1 MSAIRAWAGRALF
14 SAPHDDA
21 RRSRWSVLAIALAFP
36 VLTLALLGWHRDA
49 PAWDRLYA
57 EDGRD
62 FIGDA
67 QTLSLGESILT
78 PYNGYLHLLP
88 RLLGA
93 LFVDLDPSAWGAATS
108 ISAALIRVSF
118 ALALLVMTRGLVP
131 SLAPRLALVVIA
143 LFGGYSAGET
153 LNNICNLQWFL
164 VPVAVV
170 AMMRMSPSRMHAVT
184 ATVLSVLAALSSPI
198 AAVIIPLAVV
208 RLIAA
213 SRWTDRVAPLAF
225 LPAIAVQLSF
235 VLTQGSRSRP
245 EGWSVHNIL
254 DSYWLSV
261 MSNTLFGTGPT
272 RWIFGAMGWTFVA
285 FVIVLIAGIGATLIV
300 TRTPHFGAVV
310 VLVAMSAIV
319 WVGSASFAA
328 SAINTLPGSSL
339 TLTTRYAV
347 SPILLLATGL
357 AAAFGLAF
365 GSASGFPPGAR
376 RLVRIVTA
384 TLGAFAVVAALG
396 AYGVGFRERHER
408 VGPSWVGEA
417 ERIATECAQGADSVE
432 VALTPGN
439 WRMVVYCPSE
449 GASSRIDHLA
459 PAGEPVGTSTA
470 SPFGPR

>member
-1 MSAIRAWAGRALF
+1 MSTIRSWAGRLLF
-14 SAPHDDA
+14 TVPHDDA
-21 RRSRWSVLAIALAFP
+21 RRSRWSILAIALAVP
-36 VLTLALLGWHRDA
+36 VLTLALLGWHRDT

-67 QTLSLGESILT
+67 QTLSLAESIVT

-93 LFVDLDPSAWGAATS
+93 LFVELDPSAWGAATS
-108 ISAALIRVSF
+108 IAAALIRVSF

-131 SLAPRLALVVIA
+131 ALAPRLALVAIA

-164 VPVAVV
+164 VPVALV

-184 ATVLSVLAALSSPI
+184 ATGLGVLAALSSPI

-213 SRWTDRVAPLAF
+213 TRWTDRVAPLVF

-245 EGWSVHNIL
+245 EGWSVPNIL
-254 DSYWLSV
+254 DGYWLSV
-261 MSNTLFGTGPT
+261 MANTLFGTGPT
-272 RWIFGAMGWTFVA
+272 RWLFGTLGWTFVA
-285 FVIVLIAGIGATLIV
+285 FVIVLIAGIGVSLIV
-300 TRTPHFGAVV
+300 TRAPLFGAVV

-328 SAINTLPGSSL
+328 STINTMAGSNL
-339 TLTTRYAV
+339 TLTTRYSV
-347 SPILLLATGL
+347 SPILLLATAL

-365 GSASGFPPGAR
+365 RSASGLPPGAR

-396 AYGVGFRERHER
+396 AYGVGFRERPER
-408 VGPSWVGEA
+408 VGPSWFGEA
-417 ERIATECAQGADSVE
+417 DRIATECARGADSVE
-432 VALTPGN
+432 VALTPGH
-439 WRMVVYCPSE
+439 WRMEVYCSPDDAPSSI
-449 GASSRIDHLA
+449 GRGS
-459 PAGEPVGTSTA
+459 PAGHPVGTATA